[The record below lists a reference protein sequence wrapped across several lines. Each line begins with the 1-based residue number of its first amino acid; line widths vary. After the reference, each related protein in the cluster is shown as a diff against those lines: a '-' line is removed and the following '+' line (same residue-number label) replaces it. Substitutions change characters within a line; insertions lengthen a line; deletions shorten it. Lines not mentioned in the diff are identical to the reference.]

1 MCIRDRQWSKAAQL
15 AETLDRDA
23 ARPHLKILARHH
35 EEAGNHALAERFFVA
50 ADAPQLAV
58 EMYTKVWQRE
68 EGEPSPCSPRTI
80 SETSHF
86 APHSAVSSV
95 LLCIGSERGIYLL
108 TSVTARSANVSMCC
122 L

>member
-1 MCIRDRQWSKAAQL
+1 MAINHYIEARANGKAVSACLTSRQWSKAAQL

-86 APHSAVSSV
+86 APHLS
-95 LLCIGSERGIYLL
+95 LIHI
-108 TSVTARSANVSMCC
+108 
-122 L
+122 